1 MKIQTRTI
9 DFETRS
15 QIEFVDITEKIRDY
29 VEEMGIREGVVTVF
43 SPHTTMGVGIN
54 HNESLLLQDFMMM
67 LYRLSPVDTQ
77 YNHDL
82 FELKKESKSDGRSN
96 GHSHCKA
103 LLVGSSETI
112 PISKGQLQLRPLQ
125 SIFAIEFDGVRKRDV
140 VVTIIGI

>member
-1 MKIQTRTI
+1 MKIQTRSLS
-9 DFETRS
+9 FETRS
-15 QIEFVDITEKIRDY
+15 QIEFVDITERIRDY
-29 VEEMGIREGVVTVF
+29 VEEIGIREGLVTIF

-54 HNESLLLQDFMMM
+54 HNEALLLQDFMTM

-96 GHSHCKA
+96 GHSHCKT
-103 LLVGSSETI
+103 LLVGSSETV
-112 PISKGQLQLRPLQ
+112 PVNKGQLQLRSLQ

-140 VVTIIGI
+140 IVTVMGI

>member
-29 VEEMGIREGVVTVF
+29 VEEVGVREGVVTIF

-103 LLVGSSETI
+103 LLAGSSETI

-140 VVTIIGI
+140 VVTVMGL

>member
-15 QIEFVDITEKIRDY
+15 QIEFVDITEKVRDY
-29 VEEMGIREGVVTVF
+29 VEELGIREGVVTVF

-140 VVTIIGI
+140 VVTIMGV

>member
-15 QIEFVDITEKIRDY
+15 QIEFVDITEKVRDY
-29 VEEMGIREGVVTVF
+29 VEELGIREGVVTVF